1 VIHNLV
7 ASNEVLKG
15 EDLAGAGVMGK
26 GNLVFCKALYKLD
39 DGAIKMYLKK
49 QHSIL
54 QAAKKPEIFKSNA
67 EMAFNILY
75 NVTQAQEGRSTKD
88 AAEMQ
93 LRSMAQIEQLE
104 SKWTGTISNTA
115 EADKSKNKVATN
127 AELINQ
133 INNTADAAKLL
144 MAIAIK
150 FSSNEKITGAVSS
163 CKEVNELMTRNI
175 TLIEVQKLV
184 ASVERLYKVDKI
196 TEKQA
201 LSLITSILESD
212 KFEFKSE

>member
-1 VIHNLV
+1 
-7 ASNEVLKG
+7 
-15 EDLAGAGVMGK
+15 MGK

-75 NVTQAQEGRSTKD
+75 NVTQVQEGRSTKD